1 MAYEDMFADA
11 LETVKLATRAA
22 DARDD
27 EDDVISLSSKASAD
41 PRSHSSGSEEWQQ
54 VFPDPHFQRQY
65 WTRQAQNGWQ
75 VPLLCSLH
83 LNLHIF
89 KIDDPEP

>member
-1 MAYEDMFADA
+1 MFADA

-41 PRSHSSGSEEWQQ
+41 PRSLSSGVLSGSEKWQ
-54 VFPDPHFQRQY
+54 
-65 WTRQAQNGWQ
+65 
-75 VPLLCSLH
+75 
-83 LNLHIF
+83 
-89 KIDDPEP
+89 